1 MISDP
6 YSVLGVSPNASD
18 EEIKKAYRALAKK
31 YHPDLNP
38 GDKEAERHMNEINAA
53 YDQIKNPQ
61 QSSSG
66 GYGASS
72 GGSSGAGYG
81 GFGGFGGWGFGGNTY
96 GQSSSDYEEPTAQ
109 RAAMN
114 YIRTRHFNEALTAL
128 SQIAVADRGA
138 RWYYLSALA
147 NYGLGNRIAA
157 MEHAERAVEMDPDN
171 YEYRSLLNEIK
182 MGGSFYRSYSQTYS
196 PIVRGGNLCLSLCLA
211 NLLCNSLS
219 LCCRYR
225 GC

>member
-6 YSVLGVSPNASD
+6 YKVLGVSPDASD

-38 GDKEAERHMNEINAA
+38 GDKNAERRMNEVNAA

-61 QSSSG
+61 AAGPSSE
-66 GYGASS
+66 GYGGWSQQ
-72 GGSSGAGYG
+72 GGFGGYG
-81 GFGGFGGWGFGGNTY
+81 GFGGFGGFGGGFGGAY
-96 GQSSSDYEEPTAQ
+96 GGQRADSQDEPTAQ

-114 YIRTRHFNEALTAL
+114 YIRTRHFNEALNAL
-128 SQIAVADRGA
+128 SQVPVSEREA

-157 MEHAERAVEMDPDN
+157 MEHAQRAVDMEPGEPD
-171 YEYRSLLNEIK
+171 YESLLEELK
-182 MGGSFYRSYSQTYS
+182 QGGSYYRTYSQGFPT
-196 PIVRGGNLCLSLCLA
+196 GGLGNNMCLWFCLGP
-211 NLLCNSLS
+211 LLCRFCPF
-219 LCCRYR
+219 CC
-225 GC
+225 

>member
-18 EEIKKAYRALAKK
+18 EEIKRAYRALAKK

-61 QSSSG
+61 QYTSG
-66 GYGASS
+66 GYGGSSS
-72 GGSSGAGYG
+72 GGSSGAGFG
-81 GFGGFGGWGFGGNTY
+81 GFGGFGGWGFGGSAY
-96 GQSSSDYEEPTAQ
+96 GQGGSDHEEPTAQ

-128 SQIAVADRGA
+128 SQIPVADRGA

-157 MEHAERAVEMDPDN
+157 MEHAERAVEMDPNN
-171 YEYRSLLNEIK
+171 YEYKSFLNEMK
-182 MGGSFYRSYSQTYS
+182 TGGSFYRSYSPSYP
-196 PIVRGGNLCLSLCLA
+196 PIFKVGNMCTSLCLA
-211 NLLCNSLS
+211 NLLCNFMT
-219 LCCRYR
+219 LCCR
-225 GC
+225 